1 MYSWI
6 TYTQCVKESKMFQ
19 EPELKDWS
27 TEPEI
32 VYRIIK
38 SWENLSNDTEKRTK
52 MNKEL
57 IIPGF
62 DKFTW

>member
-52 MNKEL
+52 MNK
-57 IIPGF
+57 
-62 DKFTW
+62 